1 MPFPLTDL
9 KRSYGR
15 SGAAGGPADVR
26 PYLLAGREL
35 VAQRGRLQD
44 VIGWHLNRVNRRR
57 QELDLDEIAQVA
69 GDYRLARCLAAC
81 LQVSF
86 RFVPPPFD
94 VTVTAAAGRGSDGSG
109 DGDVDSARQRLA
121 DAAVRSSS
129 ELRLRVFETV
139 GAEHGGFVGPAQRP
153 TVLAGLAAGL
163 QLTPEALDTLLWLD
177 GEANQ
182 RLEVVGPVLTPDA
195 LAAAYNRRALAT
207 LLVRSLSADLVLA
220 APDGA
225 TIRSLYFLVK
235 RHGLLCDLELV
246 DSVRGASGGVHVHLF
261 GPLQIFGPRTR
272 HGDRFAGVLLGL
284 LYRFPSLRGSARVLL
299 NDREYG
305 VTLNADVAAALG
317 GDDPLSPRVA
327 EPAVPLPPLDDDA
340 AREPDEDDLLDA
352 GDLDAGAA
360 DDPGGQ
366 ARQGKS
372 RPVTATVA
380 RPDAGESFDSE
391 VEAQLFAT
399 LRGMERGGDAAG
411 WTVEREP
418 EPLIH
423 GTTVMVPDF
432 ALSRPAARGRPP
444 QRVYVEV
451 IGFWTPAYRE
461 RKRDK
466 LRQFAGQAQ
475 LLVVVQDALA
485 SHFED
490 LPFPC
495 LTYKQRVSAG
505 ELIRLLNRHY
515 AGQPDDVATVR
526 VELDTLLEAV
536 DPALGLLGAEE
547 LRRALDLPTLGAVAA
562 GVATAADGAVLTPG
576 AASGWHWL
584 AGVGMYHERW
594 LRRLRDCCFGALA
607 AADGSLALESLRDT
621 VRASDLAAA
630 HIAAEHLEAL
640 LAPVGLEVDWQ
651 SLFEASVRHP
661 SSDC

>member
-15 SGAAGGPADVR
+15 GGAAGGPADVR

-35 VAQRGRLQD
+35 GAQRGRLQD
-44 VIGWHLNRVNRRR
+44 VIAWHVQRVGRRR
-57 QELDLDEIAQVA
+57 QELDPDEIPQLA

-86 RFVPPPFD
+86 RFVAPPFD
-94 VTVTAAAGRGSDGSG
+94 GAVAAAGGSDDGELGSR
-109 DGDVDSARQRLA
+109 RQRLA
-121 DAAVRSSS
+121 EADVHSSS

-139 GAEHGGFVGPAQRP
+139 GAEHGGFVVPAQRQAA
-153 TVLAGLAAGL
+153 LAHVAAGL
-163 QLTPEALDTLLWLD
+163 QVTPEALDTLLWLD
-177 GEANQ
+177 AEANQ

-246 DSVRGASGGVHVHLF
+246 DPARGATGGVHVHLF
-261 GPLQIFGPRTR
+261 GPLEVFGPRTR

-284 LYRFPSLRGSARVLL
+284 LYRFPSLQGSARVLL

-305 VTLNADVAAALG
+305 VTLGPDVAAALG
-317 GDDPLSPRVA
+317 GDDPLSPTVA
-327 EPAVPLPPLDDDA
+327 EAAAPLSALDDDA
-340 AREPDEDDLLDA
+340 ARERDDDLLDP
-352 GDLDAGAA
+352 GDVAAGAA
-360 DDPGGQ
+360 DDPGGR
-366 ARQGKS
+366 ANG
-372 RPVTATVA
+372 RPATAVVA
-380 RPDAGESFDSE
+380 RADAGESFDSE
-391 VEAQLFAT
+391 VEAQLFAS

-418 EPLIH
+418 EPLIQ

-475 LLVVVQDALA
+475 LLVVVQEALA
-485 SHFED
+485 AHFEG

-495 LTYKQRVSAG
+495 LTYKHRVSAG
-505 ELIRLLNRHY
+505 DLIRLLNRHY
-515 AGQPDDVATVR
+515 AGRPDDLAAVR
-526 VELDTLLEAV
+526 EELDTVLEAV

-547 LRRALDLPTLGAVAA
+547 LRQALDLPTLSAVGIAA
-562 GVATAADGAVLTPG
+562 AADGAAVVPG
-576 AASGWHWL
+576 ATTGWHWL
-584 AGVGMYHERW
+584 PGVGMYHERW
-594 LRRLRDCCFGALA
+594 LQRLRDCCFAALTA
-607 AADGSLALESLRDT
+607 TEGSLALESLRDA
-621 VRASDLAAA
+621 VRASELAAA
-630 HIAAEHLEAL
+630 HSAAEHLEAL
-640 LAPVGLEVDWQ
+640 LAPAGLEVDWQ
-651 SLFEASVRHP
+651 SLFDATVRCPP
-661 SSDC
+661 SARS